1 MMRKPPS
8 FSIEKA
14 AYVATAIVA
23 LVAAVISFAHM
34 QEVGYAAGEEWR
46 SWLLPLSVDGQLTSA
61 TLVAWHARRKGKDI
75 PKLTVLSLSL
85 GLAASVGAN
94 VAAPLLPEGL
104 PVGAEGVPPLP
115 EDVEEEWKWLPVV
128 VGAWPP
134 VALALAFESVLRLR
148 EFADGGKATDQ
159 QVSAEVADVPEVT
172 SAESADVPEVVSAEP
187 VDVPVASAGPVDV
200 PEVASGDVPPAS
212 AEPADVPPLPEAV
225 SADVPDASAEPV
237 DVPEAETEELPVV
250 IPTSSISVP
259 VDGDVR
265 TRAKERVRQVLAE
278 GGKISGAQVGSLF
291 GKTDRWGRSI
301 IAEVRNEMDAPV
313 NGTKVL

>member
-1 MMRKPPS
+1 MRKPPS

-148 EFADGGKATDQ
+148 EFADDGRAADQ
-159 QVSAEVADVPEVT
+159 QV
-172 SAESADVPEVVSAEP
+172 
-187 VDVPVASAGPVDV
+187 SAGPVDV

-212 AEPADVPPLPEAV
+212 AGPADVPPLPEAV
-225 SADVPDASAEPV
+225 SADVPDASAEPA

-259 VDGDVR
+259 ADDDVR

>member
-1 MMRKPPS
+1 MMRKPSS
-8 FSIEKA
+8 FSVEKA
-14 AYVATAIVA
+14 AYAATAIVA

-115 EDVEEEWKWLPVV
+115 EDVEAEWKWLPVV

-148 EFADGGKATDQ
+148 EFSDSGRALDQ
-159 QVSAEVADVPEVT
+159 QVS
-172 SAESADVPEVVSAEP
+172 
-187 VDVPVASAGPVDV
+187 
-200 PEVASGDVPPAS
+200 
-212 AEPADVPPLPEAV
+212 ADVPPLPEPV
-225 SADVPDASAEPV
+225 SADVPPASADVPPLPEPFSGDVPPVSVDVPPASDEPV
-237 DVPEAETEELPVV
+237 DVPEAKTEVLPPV
-250 IPTSSISVP
+250 IQTRSISIP
-259 VDGDVR
+259 ADDDVR
-265 TRAKERVRQVLAE
+265 ARARERVRQVLAD
-278 GGKISGAQVGSLF
+278 GGRMSGAQVGSLF
-291 GKTDRWGRSI
+291 GKSDRWGRSI
-301 IAEVRNEMDAPV
+301 IAEVRDEMSAPV

>member
-1 MMRKPPS
+1 MRKPPS

-61 TLVAWHARRKGKDI
+61 TLVAWHARRKGEDI

-134 VALALAFESVLRLR
+134 VALALAFESVLRLK
-148 EFADGGKATDQ
+148 EFSEGGRATDQ
-159 QVSAEVADVPEVT
+159 QVSVDVPHNSEDVLPLPEVA
-172 SAESADVPEVVSAEP
+172 SADVPPVSAEP
-187 VDVPVASAGPVDV
+187 ADVPF
-200 PEVASGDVPPAS
+200 AS
-212 AEPADVPPLPEAV
+212 AEPADVPEV
-225 SADVPDASAEPV
+225 
-237 DVPEAETEELPVV
+237 ETEELPVM
-250 IPTSSISVP
+250 IPTRSVSA
-259 VDGDVR
+259 DGDVR
-265 TRAKERVRQVLAE
+265 TRAKERVRQVLTE

-301 IAEVRNEMDAPV
+301 IAEVRDEMDAPV

>member
-148 EFADGGKATDQ
+148 EFADDGRAADQ
-159 QVSAEVADVPEVT
+159 QV
-172 SAESADVPEVVSAEP
+172 SAESADVPEVVSAES

-313 NGTKVL
+313 NGAKVL